1 MFKLTHTTSVN
12 DYYLE
17 FTALANRTQGI
28 SPDALLD
35 FFISGLKPNIRRDV
49 ISQSPFSMSKA
60 VSLARLFEEK
70 YAPEPKPYFVSTGV
84 KPVQQP
90 QPSASKNTNLPPL
103 LPTPTH
109 KPFSFP
115 HRAPSIKKMSP
126 AEMQLRREKGLCY
139 TCDDKFSINHKCPNR
154 QYLLLLGDDED
165 TFTPELEPPDAPTND
180 ISLTAHEHHLSFN
193 ALKGSHGLGTL
204 RFQGS
209 IQGIKLQ
216 IPLDSGSSDN
226 FLQPRIAHCLKLP
239 VLPAENFSVLV
250 GNGNCLTA
258 EGYIPNLQVHVQG
271 HVLQLPVYLLPVT
284 GADLVLGAPWLAT
297 LGPHIANYSA
307 LTLKFYLGDSFVLFL
322 RAPTQSR

>member
-1 MFKLTHTTSVN
+1 MTS
-12 DYYLE
+12 
-17 FTALANRTQGI
+17 
-28 SPDALLD
+28 SPL
-35 FFISGLKPNIRRDV
+35 I
-49 ISQSPFSMSKA
+49 
-60 VSLARLFEEK
+60 
-70 YAPEPKPYFVSTGV
+70 T
-84 KPVQQP
+84 
-90 QPSASKNTNLPPL
+90 
-103 LPTPTH
+103 
-109 KPFSFP
+109 
-115 HRAPSIKKMSP
+115 
-126 AEMQLRREKGLCY
+126 
-139 TCDDKFSINHKCPNR
+139 CPNR

-180 ISLTAHEHHLSFN
+180 NSLTAHKHQLSFN

-216 IPLDSGSSDN
+216 ILLDSGSSDN
-226 FLQPRIAHCLKLP
+226 FLQPRISHCLKLP

-250 GNGNCLTA
+250 GNGNYLTA

-297 LGPHIANYSA
+297 LGPHIADYSA